1 MKHKIPYQIYGQ
13 QGPLY
18 VLIYGYG
25 GNPKQWSSIVEE
37 LSKTNRVV
45 VPQLNAIYMSK
56 DPLFFTVQVEL
67 VLKFIE
73 EHFAHE
79 IINLVGVSYGGLL
92 SWALSLQN
100 PMLFSKVFLINP
112 MLPAPLD
119 HVKISELRFIL
130 RIPFNFQAL
139 SLLLATPMGKKF
151 LSKTAMILGNESED
165 RAQRIQN
172 LSGRKIFFIT
182 RLIHHFSWLI
192 KNEDW
197 RWWEKKSSDMQEKK
211 CSTDLIISKDDPLF
225 SVGAYEKFHLL
236 NKFSSFHILPSGGHL
251 LPISQPQKVCALISN
266 SLPSLASEKVTAA

>member
-25 GNPKQWSSIVEE
+25 GNPKQWSAVVEE
-37 LSKTNRVV
+37 LSKENRVV
-45 VPQLNAIYMSK
+45 VPQLNSIYMSK

-67 VLKFIE
+67 ILKFIE
-73 EHFAHE
+73 ENFADE
-79 IINLVGVSYGGLL
+79 MVNLVGVSYGGLL

-100 PMLFSKVFLINP
+100 PMLFTKVFLINP
-112 MLPAPLD
+112 MLPSPLD

-165 RAQRIQN
+165 RVERIQN
-172 LSGRKIFFIT
+172 LSGRKLFFLT

-197 RWWEKKSSDMQEKK
+197 RWWEKKSIGMQEKK
-211 CSTDLIISKDDPLF
+211 CTTNLIISQDDPLF
-225 SVGAYEKFHLL
+225 SVNSYENFHSLHQ
-236 NKFSSFHILPSGGHL
+236 FSNFHVIPAGGHL
-251 LPISQPQKVCALISN
+251 LPISQPEKVCALVADS
-266 SLPSLASEKVTAA
+266 ASRVNEKITAA

>member
-25 GNPKQWSSIVEE
+25 GNPKQWSAVVEG

-45 VPQLNAIYMSK
+45 VPQLNSIYMSK

-67 VLKFIE
+67 ILKFIAE
-73 EHFAHE
+73 NFASE
-79 IINLVGVSYGGLL
+79 IVNLVGVSYGGLL

-197 RWWEKKSSDMQEKK
+197 RWWEKKSSSMQGKK
-211 CSTDLIISKDDPLF
+211 CATELIISKDDPLF
-225 SVGAYEKFHLL
+225 SVNSYEKFYSLHQ
-236 NKFSSFHILPSGGHL
+236 FSNFHVLPSGGHL
-251 LPISQPQKVCALISN
+251 LPISQPQEVCALIS
-266 SLPSLASEKVTAA
+266 SPVSRSSAEKITAA